1 VKAPDAKLAANWVM
15 VELLGALNGAGLEIS
30 ASPVSPEHLA
40 ELVELIHDGTISG
53 KMAKS
58 VFEQMFT
65 RAKSARQV
73 VEEQGL
79 QQITDDTLIREVV
92 RKVVEANPKQ
102 LEQYKAGKIA
112 VFGYFVGQVM
122 KETKGQANPAKVN
135 ELLKAE
141 LEKA

>member
-1 VKAPDAKLAANWVM
+1 M
-15 VELLGALNGAGLEIS
+15 VELLGALNGAGLEIT

-58 VFEQMFT
+58 VFEQMFAT
-65 RAKSARQV
+65 GKSAKQV
-73 VEEQGL
+73 VQDQGL
-79 QQITDDTLIREVV
+79 RQITDDEQIREII
-92 RKVVEANPKQ
+92 RKVISASTKQ
-102 LEQYKAGKIA
+102 LEQYKAGKTA

-141 LEKA
+141 LERT